1 MVFASLCFLHKG
13 SLHHPS
19 RLAHKAARW
28 PPQPR
33 LTPSEAL
40 QKLLQLGDDL
50 GVHRLHEGLEALLSQ
65 QLLLGLELLV
75 DELLQGHGV
84 HGVLQGQLWDR
95 EEPHC
100 VTEAKQGP
108 FPREQHNSL

>member
-1 MVFASLCFLHKG
+1 MCLFASYTRGFSIVPAGLHTRWQAGLLSHG
-13 SLHHPS
+13 SH
-19 RLAHKAARW
+19 
-28 PPQPR
+28 
-33 LTPSEAL
+33 SEAL
-40 QKLLQLGDDL
+40 QKLLQLGDDF
-50 GVHRLHEGLEALLSQ
+50 GVHCLHEGLEALLSQ

-100 VTEAKQGP
+100 VTEAKQGA
-108 FPREQHNSL
+108 FTWE